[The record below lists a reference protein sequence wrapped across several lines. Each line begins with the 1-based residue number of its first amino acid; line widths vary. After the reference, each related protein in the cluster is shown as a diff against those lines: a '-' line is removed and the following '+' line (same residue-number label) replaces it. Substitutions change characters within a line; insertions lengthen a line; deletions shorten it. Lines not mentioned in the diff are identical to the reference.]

1 MGLILGL
8 LWFLL
13 LAQLALALALFRAC
27 QRQRDRKPLRR
38 VLAVL
43 AALCAGSAILT
54 VQWMMDLLSFF

>member
-1 MGLILGL
+1 MKKHWKAG
-8 LWFLL
+8 
-13 LAQLALALALFRAC
+13 ALALALFRAC

-54 VQWMMDLLSFF
+54 IQWMTDLLSFF